1 MPASET
7 VDFEREFEELVR
19 ELRALPNDAPAT
31 VRERVRALGEPEP
44 RRVFPQLTW
53 RRAVVVLVPACVAAI
68 VAAAAIHGIISS
80 SGSTKQLAAEAVK
93 RQPNLATPQRR
104 LGKGHAANGGSGTVL
119 SGKQRTPVFGAVT
132 TQQDVLG
139 PTVPTPNPARHQDY
153 EADLR
158 VRVKD
163 LDTLGDKTAQAMQIT
178 QQLGGYVA
186 SLSQSSNAGQPGE
199 SVLVLRV
206 PVARVTDAMVRLS
219 ALGTVLEQHVSIVDL
234 ENTVQQQ
241 RQRIRSLRLQI
252 VRITAAL
259 QQPGLSPDERL
270 RLQFQLDDARRNL
283 ANITGRNKAT
293 LRQAALSR
301 IAFYLTTQKPIAST
315 KKNSSGFFDRAVS
328 SAVDFLAGAG
338 AVTVAA
344 LIILSPLLVLA
355 VLIWLG
361 VRVYRRRE
369 AQRLLGTA

>member
-19 ELRALPNDAPAT
+19 ELRALPTDAPAS
-31 VRERVRALGEPEP
+31 VRERVRALGEPAP

-53 RRAVVVLVPACVAAI
+53 RRAVVALVPACVVAV
-68 VAAAAIHGIISS
+68 VAAAAIRGIVSS
-80 SGSTKQLAAEAVK
+80 SSNPTSHVAAEAVK
-93 RQPNLATPQRR
+93 QQPNENGRTQ
-104 LGKGHAANGGSGTVL
+104 LGKGKAGSGGAVL
-119 SGKQRTPVFGAVT
+119 SGKSRTPVFGAVT
-132 TQQDVLG
+132 TQQDALG

-153 EADLR
+153 QADLR

-163 LDTLGDKTAQAMQIT
+163 LDALGDKTAQAMQIT

-186 SLSQSSNAGQPGE
+186 SLSQTSNAGQPGE

-234 ENTVQQQ
+234 ENAVRQQ
-241 RQRIRSLRLQI
+241 RERIRALKLQI

-259 QQPGLSPDERL
+259 QQPGLSTDERL

-283 ANITGRNKAT
+283 ASVTGQNKAT
-293 LRQAALSR
+293 LREAALSR
-301 IAFYLTTQKPIAST
+301 IAFYLTTQKPIATT
-315 KKNSSGFFDRAVS
+315 KKHDEGFFGRAVS

-338 AVTVAA
+338 AITVAA

-361 VRVYRRRE
+361 VRTYRRRE
-369 AQRLLGTA
+369 AQRLLGTT

>member
-7 VDFEREFEELVR
+7 VDFEHEFEELVR
-19 ELRALPNDAPAT
+19 ELRALPTDAPAT

-44 RRVFPQLTW
+44 RRVFRQLTW
-53 RRAVVVLVPACVAAI
+53 RRAVVVLVPACVVAV
-68 VAAAAIHGIISS
+68 VAAAAISGIVSS
-80 SGSTKQLAAEAVK
+80 SNRTKHVAAEAVK
-93 RQPNLATPQRR
+93 QPPNANPRRQVGT
-104 LGKGHAANGGSGTVL
+104 GHTASG
-119 SGKQRTPVFGAVT
+119 GAVYGT
-132 TQQDVLG
+132 ATAQQDVLG

-153 EADLR
+153 QADLR

-163 LDTLGDKTAQAMQIT
+163 LDALGDETAQAMRIT

-186 SLSQSSNAGQPGE
+186 SLSQSSTAGQPGE

-234 ENTVQQQ
+234 ENAVQQQ
-241 RQRIRSLRLQI
+241 RQKIRALRLQI
-252 VRITAAL
+252 ARITAAL
-259 QQPGLSPDERL
+259 QQPGLSVDERL
-270 RLQFQLDDARRNL
+270 RLQFQLDDARRQL
-283 ANITGRNKAT
+283 ANVTGQNKAT
-293 LRQAALSR
+293 LREAALSR
-301 IAFYLTTQKPIAST
+301 IQFYLTTQKPVTPA
-315 KKNSSGFFDRAVS
+315 KKHSSGFFGRAVS

-361 VRVYRRRE
+361 VRTYRRRE

>member
-19 ELRALPNDAPAT
+19 ELRALPAVAPAT
-31 VRERVRALGEPEP
+31 VRERVRALGEPAP
-44 RRVFPQLTW
+44 RRVLPQLTW
-53 RRAVVVLVPACVAAI
+53 RRAVVVLVPACLVAV
-68 VAAAAIHGIISS
+68 VAAAAIRGIVSS
-80 SGSTKQLAAEAVK
+80 SQTTSRSAERGAITQPQAA
-93 RQPNLATPQRR
+93 QPHRR
-104 LGKGHAANGGSGTVL
+104 IGKGQAGGGGTVL
-119 SGKQRTPVFGAVT
+119 SGKSGTPVFGAVT
-132 TQQDVLG
+132 TQQDALG
-139 PTVPTPNPARHQDY
+139 PVVPSPNPARHQNY
-153 EADLR
+153 QADLR

-163 LDTLGDKTAQAMQIT
+163 LDALGDKTARAMEIT

-186 SLSQSSNAGQPGE
+186 SLSQSSNVGQPGE

-234 ENTVQQQ
+234 ENAVRQQ
-241 RQRIRSLRLQI
+241 RERIRAFKLQI

-259 QQPGLSPDERL
+259 QQPGLSADERL

-283 ANITGRNKAT
+283 ANVTGQNRAT
-293 LRQAALSR
+293 LREAALSR
-301 IAFYLTTQKPIAST
+301 IAFYLTTQKPIAPA
-315 KKNSSGFFDRAVS
+315 KKHHDSFFGRAVS

-344 LIILSPLLVLA
+344 LIIISPLLVLA

-361 VRVYRRRE
+361 LRAYRRRE
-369 AQRLLGTA
+369 AQRLLGTT

>member
-7 VDFEREFEELVR
+7 VDFEREFGELVR
-19 ELRALPNDAPAT
+19 ELRALPTDTPAT

-44 RRVFPQLTW
+44 RRVLPQMTW
-53 RRAVVVLVPACVAAI
+53 RRAVVVLVPACLVAV
-68 VAAAAIHGIISS
+68 VAAAAIRGVVSS
-80 SGSTKQLAAEAVK
+80 SGTSNESAASVTTRTLRGELAHPAS
-93 RQPNLATPQRR
+93 
-104 LGKGHAANGGSGTVL
+104 GSGGTAL
-119 SGKQRTPVFGAVT
+119 TDKRGRPVFSAKTPLDAGIAGIPV
-132 TQQDVLG
+132 
-139 PTVPTPNPARHQDY
+139 PNPARHQDY

-163 LDTLGDKTAQAMQIT
+163 LDALGDKTARAMQIT

-186 SLSQSSNAGQPGE
+186 SLSQSSNVGQPGE

-234 ENTVQQQ
+234 ENAVRQQ
-241 RQRIRSLRLQI
+241 RERIRALKLQI

-259 QQPGLSPDERL
+259 QQPGLSADERL

-283 ANITGRNKAT
+283 ANVTGQNKAT

-301 IAFYLTTQKPIAST
+301 IAFYLTTQKPISPA
-315 KKNSSGFFDRAVS
+315 KKHHDSFFGRAVS

-344 LIILSPLLVLA
+344 LIIISPLLVLA
-355 VLIWLG
+355 VLILLG

-369 AQRLLGTA
+369 AQRLLGTT

>member
-19 ELRALPNDAPAT
+19 ELRALPTDAPAT
-31 VRERVRALGEPEP
+31 VRERVRALGEPAP
-44 RRVFPQLTW
+44 RRVLPQLTW
-53 RRAVVVLVPACVAAI
+53 RRAVVVLVPACLVAV
-68 VAAAAIHGIISS
+68 VAAAAIRGIVSS
-80 SGSTKQLAAEAVK
+80 SQTTSRSAERGAIT
-93 RQPNLATPQRR
+93 QPQAQPHRR
-104 LGKGHAANGGSGTVL
+104 LGKGQAGSGGAVL
-119 SGKQRTPVFGAVT
+119 SGKQGTPVFGAVT
-132 TQQDVLG
+132 TQQDALG
-139 PTVPTPNPARHQDY
+139 PAVPSPNPARHQNY
-153 EADLR
+153 QADLR

-163 LDTLGDKTAQAMQIT
+163 LDALGDKTARAMEIT

-186 SLSQSSNAGQPGE
+186 SLSQSSNVGQPGE

-234 ENTVQQQ
+234 ENAVQQQ
-241 RQRIRSLRLQI
+241 RQRIRALKLQI

-259 QQPGLSPDERL
+259 QQPGLSADERL

-283 ANITGRNKAT
+283 ANVTGQNKAT
-293 LRQAALSR
+293 LREAALSR
-301 IAFYLTTQKPIAST
+301 IAFYLTTQKPIAPA
-315 KKNSSGFFDRAVS
+315 KKQHDSFFGRAVS

-344 LIILSPLLVLA
+344 LIIISPLLVFA

-361 VRVYRRRE
+361 VRAYRRRE
-369 AQRLLGTA
+369 AQRLLGTT